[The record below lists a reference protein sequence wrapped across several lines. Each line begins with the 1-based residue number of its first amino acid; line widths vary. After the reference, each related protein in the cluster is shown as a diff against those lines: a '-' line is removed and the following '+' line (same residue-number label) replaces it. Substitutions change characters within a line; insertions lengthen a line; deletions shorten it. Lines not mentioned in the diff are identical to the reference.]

1 MKFQQSLQL
10 MDRSVEILPQEIL
23 LKMSVSMSWCISL
36 MFSSQ
41 TVYASTTSIAREFK
55 ERNGLKWTRLNKMYG
70 YNVMIS

>member
-1 MKFQQSLQL
+1 MSKSSNSPATARCEMKFQQSLQL

-55 ERNGLKWTRLNKMYG
+55 EHNGLK
-70 YNVMIS
+70 